1 MTVPAL
7 WKMNVIPSHTFVS
20 GYNIEVCP
28 IENSSHVELAGRIR
42 GRRVDAEEGTFPV
55 LPVKVVSTILFPFS
69 LPFLLV
75 LQNVWLFGQLLHDF
89 QQRPNVILGY
99 A

>member
-1 MTVPAL
+1 
-7 WKMNVIPSHTFVS
+7 
-20 GYNIEVCP
+20 
-28 IENSSHVELAGRIR
+28 
-42 GRRVDAEEGTFPV
+42 
-55 LPVKVVSTILFPFS
+55 VVSTILFPFS

-75 LQNVWLFGQLLHDF
+75 LQNVGFFGQLLHDF